1 MSKPS
6 QASTTPQLIRD
17 AAATYG
23 DQVFLEEG
31 GKQLSFKAFDQLT
44 DQVARSLIAKG
55 IQPGDRIGVWAPNIA
70 EWIIAGLGLQRAGA
84 VLVTLNTRYKGNEA
98 AQVLNSSGAK
108 MVFAIGDFLGND
120 YPAML
125 DGFEL
130 PELNDIIVLREGNT
144 STTGASAAKKS
155 SWDNFLT
162 EGTGISDATAA
173 ERANAVQG
181 SDTSDLLFTSGT
193 TGAPKGVMT
202 GHAQNIKTFAHWGDI
217 VGLIEGDRYLVI
229 SPFFHSF
236 GYKAGILVSL
246 MYGVTLMPH
255 DVFDAEAI
263 LKRIQDDKITVLP
276 GPPTVFQTLLACPK
290 LGEFDISTLQ
300 RATTG
305 AAAIPVEMIHKMKD
319 QLGFER
325 VITAYGLTE
334 SCGLVTMCRDGD
346 DVETIATTSGRAI
359 PDVELRCVDGNN
371 QPVASGEAGEIV
383 VRGFNVMQGY
393 FENQSATDEAIDSDG
408 WLHTGDVGILD
419 ENGNLRITDRL
430 KDMFISGGFNCY
442 PAEIENAIA
451 NHPDVAMN
459 AVIGI
464 EDARMGEVG
473 MAYIVLKDGIE
484 MDSKT
489 FINWCRDNMANYKT
503 PRQVR
508 FVDALPLNA
517 TGKVMKPELKKMAK
531 NELSKAEK

>member
-1 MSKPS
+1 MSNPS
-6 QASTTPQLIRD
+6 QATTTPQLVRD
-17 AAATYG
+17 AAAAYG
-23 DQVFLEEG
+23 DQTFLEEN

-84 VLVTLNTRYKGNEA
+84 ILVTLNTRYKGNEA
-98 AQVLNSSGAK
+98 AQVLRTSGAK
-108 MVFAIGDFLGND
+108 MVFAIGDFLGSD

-125 DGFEL
+125 DGEEL
-130 PELNDIIVLREGNT
+130 PELSDIIVLRDGNT
-144 STTGASAAKKS
+144 NTTEASAAKKS
-155 SWDNFLT
+155 SWEAFLKV
-162 EGTGISDATAA
+162 GADISDSAA
-173 ERANAVQG
+173 LERANGVQD

-202 GHAQNIKTFAHWGDI
+202 GHAQNIRTFANWGEI
-217 VGLIEGDRYLVI
+217 LGLVEGDRYLVI

-263 LKRIQDDKITVLP
+263 LKRIQDEKVTVLP
-276 GPPTVFQTLLACPK
+276 GPPTIFQTLLACPK
-290 LGEFDISTLQ
+290 LGEFDISSLK

-319 QLGFER
+319 LLGFER

-334 SCGLVTMCRDGD
+334 SCGLVTMCRGGD
-346 DVETIATTSGRAI
+346 SAETIATTSGRAI
-359 PDVELRCVDGNN
+359 PDVELRCVDSNN
-371 QPVASGEAGEIV
+371 QPVATGEAGEIV
-383 VRGFNVMQGY
+383 VRGYNVMQGY
-393 FENQSATDEAIDSDG
+393 FENQAASDEAIDSEG

-419 ENGNLRITDRL
+419 GEGNLRITDRL

-451 NHPDVAMN
+451 SHPDVAMN

-464 EDARMGEVG
+464 EDERMGEVG
-473 MAYIVLKDGIE
+473 MAYIVLKEGIE

-489 FINWCRDNMANYKT
+489 FISWCRDNMANYKT

-517 TGKVMKPELKKMAK
+517 TGKVMKPELKKMAA
-531 NELSKAEK
+531 AEQ

>member
-44 DQVARSLIAKG
+44 DQVARSVIAKG

-84 VLVTLNTRYKGNEA
+84 ILVTLNTRYKGTEA
-98 AQVLNSSGAK
+98 GQVLRTSGAK
-108 MVFAIGDFLGND
+108 MLFAIGDFLGSD

-125 DGFEL
+125 DGEDL
-130 PELNDIIVLREGNT
+130 PELNDIIVLRQGNI
-144 STTGASAAKKS
+144 STTENSAASKT
-155 SWDNFLT
+155 SWDNFLKA
-162 EGTGISDATAA
+162 GVNISDAAA
-173 ERANAVQG
+173 TERAEAVQG

-202 GHAQNIKTFAHWGDI
+202 GHAQNIKTFATWGEI
-217 VGLIEGDRYLVI
+217 VGLLEGDRYLVI

-255 DVFDAEAI
+255 DIFDAEAI

-276 GPPTVFQTLLACPK
+276 GPPTVFQTLLASPNI
-290 LGEFDISTLQ
+290 GDYDISSLK

-319 QLGFER
+319 VLGFER

-346 DVETIATTSGRAI
+346 DAKTIATTSGRAI
-359 PDVELRCVDGNN
+359 PDIELRCVDSNN
-371 QPVASGEAGEIV
+371 QPVASGNAGEIV

-393 FENQSATDEAIDSDG
+393 FENQAATDEAIDSDG

-419 ENGNLRITDRL
+419 AQGNLRITDRL

-451 NHPDVAMN
+451 NHPGVTMN

-464 EDARMGEVG
+464 EDERMGEVG
-473 MAYIVLKDGIE
+473 MAYIVLKEGVE

-489 FINWCRDNMANYKT
+489 FISWCRDNMANYKT
-503 PRQVR
+503 PRKVR
-508 FVDALPLNA
+508 FVEALPLNA
-517 TGKVMKPELKKMAK
+517 TGKVMKQELKKMAA
-531 NELSKAEK
+531 AEQL